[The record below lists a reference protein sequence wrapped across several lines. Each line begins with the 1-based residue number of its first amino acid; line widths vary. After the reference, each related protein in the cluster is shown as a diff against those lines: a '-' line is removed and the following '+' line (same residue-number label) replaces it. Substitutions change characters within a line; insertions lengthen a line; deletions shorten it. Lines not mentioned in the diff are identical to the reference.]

1 MKMTS
6 LFSHHRSILALS
18 KLTVLA
24 TAISLG
30 LSAPARGDV
39 SRVLP
44 DGQVPQDRRL
54 NEQKDLNGY
63 FPFSV
68 PDSPEAW
75 EKRAAE
81 LRRRVQVATGTWPL
95 PERTPLN
102 SVIHGRI
109 EQDGFTIE
117 KVYFES
123 VPNHFVTGLLFRPAG
138 KGDGNAGRPAVLCP
152 HGHGGRLQDYG
163 AAKMFLKDADV
174 TLIPEQGTAV
184 AEAIRTAMRGFG
196 SDDRKYK
203 ALILIT
209 DGENHVNDPI
219 AVAEE
224 AAEAGIRVFAVGV
237 GTSEGELIPIRNGDR
252 VDYLKDTEGKIVKT
266 RLDEA
271 TLKEIA
277 RVTDGLYVRASGGG
291 IGLQAVYAQI
301 AEMEKRDLGTQKYAQ
316 YIHRFQWPLA
326 LALMCFA
333 GEALLS
339 DRRKGVEE
347 WRGRFE
353 A

>member
-1 MKMTS
+1 IDR
-6 LFSHHRSILALS
+6 LEGDRVGLIAFAGYSH
-18 KLTVLA
+18 
-24 TAISLG
+24 
-30 LSAPARGDV
+30 
-39 SRVLP
+39 
-44 DGQVPQDRRL
+44 
-54 NEQKDLNGY
+54 
-63 FPFSV
+63 
-68 PDSPEAW
+68 
-75 EKRAAE
+75 
-81 LRRRVQVATGTWPL
+81 
-95 PERTPLN
+95 
-102 SVIHGRI
+102 
-109 EQDGFTIE
+109 
-117 KVYFES
+117 
-123 VPNHFVTGLLFRPAG
+123 
-138 KGDGNAGRPAVLCP
+138 VLCP
-152 HGHGGRLQDYG
+152 LTLDYG